1 MSELQGLIVP
11 IEARIDKL
19 EKGLAKANRAQRRT
33 ATQMERRAQ
42 QSATRMSR
50 SYDRA
55 GTNIAASFGKLGPAL
70 LAGIS
75 VGAITTATGR
85 IRQVVGEVA
94 RIGDA
99 AKTAGL
105 DIEAFQ
111 ELTYVSEQ
119 NRIGVDAM
127 TDGLKELSL
136 RADEFIVTG
145 GGPAAE
151 AFGRLGL
158 SAAQLAEGLK
168 QPDKLFEDII
178 ERLEDLDDAARI
190 RISDEIFGGTAAE
203 QFTALIDRGADAL
216 RATRREARETGQV
229 LDRDVIQKAEEI
241 DRKFAA
247 LTTRMS
253 NFGKSLAVGLAD
265 AAVKITTLRTDL
277 DDLTDTME
285 RAESLLGRDTTVE
298 LSTDQAAL
306 DANKQAVAQIVAEY
320 HRLGEAADQLTGPL
334 FQAASHLAMIGEAD
348 AAGELNR
355 IAGEMNTLVSD
366 LNDGSISA
374 ETFEKRIQE
383 LATAAQTALAEVAAI
398 DGIQFTGVTSAF
410 GGFIKMMG
418 AAISRARELRAALP
432 GANPDGVADPSA
444 VNPDATDPRSNQLSP
459 PPRVVPPTG
468 PTSSIRPRLP
478 GVDASFGIPETSGGG
493 GSSGSG
499 GGGGRSQS
507 DYQRE
512 IQSIAEETAA
522 LKLEAEALAQV
533 TGARMGQAGA
543 IENARTKAELLSAAQ
558 RSGMALT
565 PELRAQIDQLADAYT
580 NANTAAELA
589 ADRIA
594 EVQEAS
600 QAGAQSI
607 ADVFEGL
614 ATGALTAE
622 QAVGQLL
629 IQILKLSIQKRFLQ
643 MAEGAGGSLFGGFL
657 SLLGGGF
664 SEGGYTG
671 DGPKNKPAGVV
682 HKGEWVFSKAA
693 TSAIGADNLQR
704 LHTSALRGF
713 SDGGL
718 VGSARKLS
726 STPSTSPRASGD
738 VSQPISI
745 NQTINVEGGAGSPE
759 QNADL
764 SKRMAKEMEA
774 SMKGL
779 IVETLRQQR
788 RPGNMLDGRR

>member
-1 MSELQGLIVP
+1 MAELQGLIVP
-11 IEARIDKL
+11 IEARITKL
-19 EKGLAKANRAQRRT
+19 EQGLAKANRAQRR
-33 ATQMERRAQ
+33 ASTQMERRAQ

-85 IRQVVGEVA
+85 IGQVVGEVA

-158 SAAQLAEGLK
+158 SASQLAEGLK

-178 ERLEDLDDAARI
+178 ERLEELDDAARI
-190 RISDEIFGGTAAE
+190 RISDEIFGGAAAE

-229 LDRDVIQKAEEI
+229 LDRDVIEKAEEL

-277 DDLTDTME
+277 DDLTDTIE
-285 RAESLLGRDTTVE
+285 RAERLLGENTTLE

-334 FQAASHLAMIGEAD
+334 FQAASHLAMIGEAE

-355 IAGEMNTLVSD
+355 IAGEMNTLVGD

-398 DGIQFTGVTSAF
+398 DGVQFTGVTSAL

-418 AAISRARELRAALP
+418 AAIQRARELRAALP

-444 VNPDATDPRSNQLSP
+444 VNPDATDPRGNQLNP
-459 PPRVVPPTG
+459 PARIIPPTG
-468 PTSSIRPRLP
+468 PTTSLRPRLP
-478 GVDASFGIPETSGGG
+478 GVDASFGFPDEPTGG
-493 GSSGSG
+493 GSAG
-499 GGGGRSQS
+499 GAGRSQS

-533 TGARMGQAGA
+533 TGARMGQADA
-543 IENARTKAELLSAAQ
+543 IENARTKAELLAAAQ

-580 NANTAAELA
+580 NSNTAAELA
-589 ADRIA
+589 ADRIS

-629 IQILKLSIQKRFLQ
+629 VQILKLSIQKRFLQ

-657 SLLGGGF
+657 TLLGGGF
-664 SEGGYTG
+664 ANGGFTG
-671 DGPKNKPAGVV
+671 FGRKYEPAGIVHRGEYVLPQEVV
-682 HKGEWVFSKAA
+682 KSVGVR
-693 TSAIGADNLQR
+693 NLEN
-704 LHTSALRGF
+704 LHRSALRGY
-713 SDGGL
+713 SGGGL
-718 VGSARKLS
+718 VGGAKKLT

-738 VSQPISI
+738 VSVSVTAPI
-745 NQTINVEGGAGSPE
+745 TIEGRNNSTPE
-759 QNADL
+759 ADAAL
-764 SKRMAKEMEA
+764 SKAIGKEMEGVMRA
-774 SMKGL
+774 TVVSEIRNQMR
-779 IVETLRQQR
+779 V
-788 RPGNMLDGRR
+788 GNMLGRRR